1 LLALD
6 EKNKAHGKKLGLIVK
21 DQFDEEGNDEEGE
34 GEMKELDMEE
44 DFESLDMLI
53 KQRHLGTLRED
64 DDFESE
70 SEDEEDVNAAGGQGG
85 ADNMGDNEE
94 DEEREERRNGKQ
106 FETRVKMK
114 QVLAKSGGNISVDK
128 LFGLEE
134 DDGNSQSMMLMLKVK
149 LMPICSHM
157 LLLPIFNGFNPFTY
171 IFLSLLTRTHSAQIV
186 PLL

>member
-21 DQFDEEGNDEEGE
+21 DQFDEEGNDDDE

-134 DDGNSQSMMLMLKVK
+134 EDGNSQSMMLMLKVR
-149 LMPICSHM
+149 LMPIFSHM
-157 LLLPIFNGFNPFTY
+157 ILSPMFNGFNSFTHIFLY
-171 IFLSLLTRTHSAQIV
+171 IFLHTHTLTA
-186 PLL
+186 LK